1 MYRHLTLS
9 LAVAVC
15 LSARP
20 TLVAQ
25 KGGKPK
31 PVDQSATASFR
42 CAGLGSAP
50 LCGASGIVVPDSITG
65 DGRPYVGT
73 GTAIQGSGAFLRADG
88 EFALEIRS
96 GGGRTVHLSFAEQVA
111 PPTGTFFRKTFT
123 QATLESFHLNT
134 NVIDPVSGADAS
146 GALLAIPVGQTWPS
160 RIKAFWTDP
169 YGVEY
174 TIRFNPRDYPGSSHV
189 SVSRDSD
196 RTWTIEALYTD
207 VARLVSPPQGRR
219 GSLTDEGLYS
229 MPFKLTFTVP

>member
-1 MYRHLTLS
+1 MYRHPTLW

-15 LSARP
+15 VSATP

-31 PVDQSATASFR
+31 PADQSATASFR
-42 CAGLGSAP
+42 CAGLASDP
-50 LCGASGIVVPDSITG
+50 PCGAPDAVVADSITG
-65 DGRPYVGT
+65 DGGPYVGT
-73 GTAIQGSGAFLRADG
+73 GTVISGSGAFLRADG
-88 EFALEIRS
+88 EFVLELRS
-96 GGGRTVHLSFAEQVA
+96 GGGRTIHLSFAEQVA
-111 PPTGTFFRKTFT
+111 PPSGTFFRKTFT
-123 QATLESFHLNT
+123 HATLESFHLNS
-134 NVIDPVSGADAS
+134 NVIDPASGEDAS

-189 SVSRDSD
+189 WVTRDAD
-196 RTWTIEALYTD
+196 RTWTIEARYTD